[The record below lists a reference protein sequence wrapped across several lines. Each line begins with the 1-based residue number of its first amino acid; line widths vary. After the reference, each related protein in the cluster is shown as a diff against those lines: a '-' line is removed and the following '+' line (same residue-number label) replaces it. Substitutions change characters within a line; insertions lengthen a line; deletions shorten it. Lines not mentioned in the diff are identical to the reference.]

1 MLSGYCLEQAPGF
14 HIHLQTRSED
24 THPHTQ
30 IYIYIFLF
38 CRLDLLPRLHLFK
51 IEKKILRFVQNIQSH
66 NPFTCSDS
74 YVSGLYRIKHTVML
88 FTAYRSISA
97 FFHLFTVFVAN
108 AIIEV
113 PVSLDILTVKDVG

>member
-1 MLSGYCLEQAPGF
+1 MLSGYCLQQAPGF

-24 THPHTQ
+24 THTHR
-30 IYIYIFLF
+30 YIYIFLF

-51 IEKKILRFVQNIQSH
+51 IEIFFLRFVQNIQSH

-88 FTAYRSISA
+88 FTAYRSILA
-97 FFHLFTVFVAN
+97 LFHLFTVFVAN